1 LVLTEYIS
9 QTRCARR
16 LFVGLGLLVILCAL
30 RLPWL
35 EADSGNS
42 AFWSYAYFSCDE
54 TGYTAGGRHAYL
66 TGKFLDPALNEPYT
80 FGCSWGMHFLAYVG
94 YRLGGLSLGAMRWPS
109 MALAIAA
116 WLAVYAIAT
125 RRTPAL
131 VAGIVI
137 ALMSCNPASLTYERT
152 ASTDVVLG
160 SLAVLSFMAITA
172 RRPLLALA
180 AGACM
185 ALACTVKA
193 NAVVLLPLVILGAK
207 QRRGFRLGLATAAF
221 CVGLA
226 VLWWGRQLAVIGSS
240 DGHDPAWVLAE
251 SSRWQTSLASLRY
264 NPVDWFK
271 PVSVFPR
278 WNNSMLLGPFVVWA
292 LALPMWWLLMFW
304 WRTGRWWSRRHALPV
319 GMLIY
324 TSALASQQYNSLRH
338 YLPLLFFVP
347 LLLVQSRWLCRP
359 AGAPPRRG
367 AVTLLVG
374 AIVMLCL
381 LYWWQTDR
389 GATPAK
395 VVAIWYNAF
404 IVPHNAWSISGVR
417 LVVGC
422 LLLSVAI
429 ANVLSGGKNRAVT
442 SRWLISIGLAVVFV
456 WLFFANYTY
465 SLLSIDSDFVI
476 DQILLQL
483 SLAGACTAIF
493 MWPAV
498 RYRWQTW
505 WLVHVF
511 LFAAFIAGNSYW
523 SKAYGELWARTYFTR
538 DASRQLAAAL
548 PADAVVIGRR
558 ASTLLRNVPVRL
570 GMRIQYE
577 PDEFMKKITS
587 LLANHPVF
595 WLVDGDEDSQWERCR
610 DAVRKRWCI
619 SYVTTVQI
627 PSCDLLHLR
636 EVEEWFPMVP
646 IHLMRIGAAAKT
658 SVTTAPVP

>member
-1 LVLTEYIS
+1 MLTKYIS
-9 QTRCARR
+9 HSRCARR
-16 LFVGLGLLVILCAL
+16 LFVGLALLVVLCAL

-35 EADSGNS
+35 EADGGNS
-42 AFWSYAYFSCDE
+42 TFWAYGYFSYDE
-54 TGYTAGGRHAYL
+54 AAYTSGGRHAYL
-66 TGKFLDPALNEPYT
+66 TGRFLDPEINEPHT
-80 FGCSWGMHFLAYVG
+80 FGGDWGMHFLAYLG
-94 YRLGGLSLGAMRWPS
+94 YKLAGLTLSAIRWPN
-109 MALAIAA
+109 MVLAIAA
-116 WLAVYAIAT
+116 WLAIYVIAA

-152 ASTDVVLG
+152 ASTDVVVG

-180 AGACM
+180 AGTCM

-193 NAVVLLPLVILGAK
+193 NAVVLLPLVLLGAK

-226 VLWWGRQLAVIGSS
+226 ALWWGRQLAVIGSS

-251 SSRWQTSLASLRY
+251 SSRWQTSLASLPY

-278 WNNSMLLGPFVVWA
+278 WNNSMLLGPFAVWA
-292 LALPMWWLLMFW
+292 LALPACWLLMFW
-304 WRTGRWWSRRHALPV
+304 WRTGRWWSRQHAMPV

-324 TSALASQQYNSLRH
+324 TGALASQPYNSFRH

-347 LLLVQSRWLCRP
+347 LLLVQSRGLCRP
-359 AGAPPRRG
+359 AETPPRRG

-381 LYWWQTDR
+381 LYWRQTDR
-389 GATPAK
+389 GATPEK
-395 VVAIWYNAF
+395 VALIGYNAF
-404 IVPHNAWSISGVR
+404 TVPHNAWPISGVR

-442 SRWLISIGLAVVFV
+442 SRWLISVGLAVVLV

-476 DQILLQL
+476 AQILLQL
-483 SLAGACTAIF
+483 SLAGMCAALLI
-493 MWPAV
+493 WPAV
-498 RYRWQTW
+498 RHRWQTW
-505 WLVHVF
+505 WLAHVF
-511 LFAAFIAGNSYW
+511 LLAAFIAGNSYW
-523 SKAYGELWARTYFTR
+523 SKAYGELWACTYFTR

-558 ASTLLRNVPVRL
+558 TSTLLRNVPVRL
-570 GMRIQYE
+570 GMCVQYE
-577 PDEFMKKITS
+577 PDEFMKRIAS
-587 LLANHPVF
+587 LLADHPVF
-595 WLVDGDEDSQWERCR
+595 WLVDGDEDSQWERCKN
-610 DAVRKRWCI
+610 AVRKRWRI

-627 PSCDLLHLR
+627 PSGDLLHIR
-636 EVEEWFPMVP
+636 EVEEQFPMVP
-646 IHLMRIGAAAKT
+646 VHLMRIGGAAKT
-658 SVTTAPVP
+658 STATAPAS